1 MSVLILILAFE
12 NIGSQ
17 CSSLNFF
24 FYPVKSNPTVIFLG
38 IAVLGI
44 ITGIFFHSLMGKMM
58 GPVEDEEDQENL

>member
-17 CSSLNFF
+17 CTSLNFF
-24 FYPVKSNPTVIFLG
+24 FYPVKSNPAIIFLG

-44 ITGIFFHSLMGKMM
+44 ITGVLFHCLMVKIMA
-58 GPVEDEEDQENL
+58 PEEDEEEQENL